1 VTITKAQAAQE
12 LLNRRKARRN
22 LVDYARYIE
31 VPGAPVEE
39 QDEDSDEAEYFAE
52 TQLAKHHILMLE
64 AIQRCI
70 EKPHGRLMLF
80 MPPGSAKSTY
90 ASVVA
95 PSWIMGKKP
104 GFKVIGVSYGSD
116 MAKKFGRRTRSIIKQ
131 KKYQALFETGLSGD
145 QAAADE

>member
-1 VTITKAQAAQE
+1 MSITRQQAAQE

-31 VPGAPVEE
+31 VPGSPVEE
-39 QDEDSDEAEYFAE
+39 QDEDSDLSEHFAE
-52 TQLAKHHILMLE
+52 TVLAKHHVLILE
-64 AIQRCI
+64 AAQRCI
-70 EKPHGRLMLF
+70 EKPYGRLMIF

-90 ASVVA
+90 GSVVV
-95 PSWIMGKKP
+95 PSWAMGQKP

-131 KKYQALFETGLSGD
+131 SKYRALFSTSLSGD